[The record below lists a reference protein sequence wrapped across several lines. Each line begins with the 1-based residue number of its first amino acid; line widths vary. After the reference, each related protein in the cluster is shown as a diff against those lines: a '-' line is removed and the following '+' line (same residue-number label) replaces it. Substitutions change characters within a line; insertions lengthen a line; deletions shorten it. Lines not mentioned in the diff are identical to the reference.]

1 MSAYKYANSTH
12 SNKTQYILYTTFRH
26 DIGYSGRSTH
36 PTCIDVRQVYLSG
49 CMLPHSLAS
58 LHAGCM
64 VSGPGVVE
72 FHVYSVFILF
82 GV

>member
-1 MSAYKYANSTH
+1 
-12 SNKTQYILYTTFRH
+12 
-26 DIGYSGRSTH
+26 
-36 PTCIDVRQVYLSG
+36 
-49 CMLPHSLAS
+49 MLPHSLAS